1 MWNNYLKI
9 TFRQILKN
17 KTAGLINFAGLGIGL
32 AAAMIIG
39 LYVYNEWQT
48 DKHIP
53 FPDRTYRM
61 LRTSN
66 INNEPYEIGIT
77 SAPFAPALEQDFE
90 AEIAETVRLLDGA
103 SLIGLGEDR
112 FQEENYYYADANFL
126 TFFDLPLLYGN
137 PETALKDLHN
147 VVVSKAIAQK
157 YFGDE
162 KLAMGQTI
170 RVDNSYDAMITG
182 VLDELPGPMH
192 FQPDLVESTLE
203 LAQAGWWSSW
213 WNNNLCTYLRLK
225 EGQTAEALTPF
236 LPGFMDK
243 YFGEDFQRNGNR
255 IDLRL
260 QAVQD
265 IYFAKDVRYD
275 PMRHGNRQAVNIFFI
290 TALLLVVIACANY
303 INLATAKAVERSKEV
318 SIHKVLGSG
327 RARIVGQM
335 LTESFVLTLASVLM
349 ATLIARW
356 AMPNFEQLF
365 SVDFAVDLSTPLV
378 VGGLACLTLVVSLLA
393 GLYPGWMMS
402 SFRPAATLKGAT
414 QAGDRHTAGLR
425 KGLIIFQFVL
435 SVGLLCS
442 TIFVRQQLNYLQNKE
457 LGFNKEH
464 VLLLPINN
472 PDIYNKRENFRQQ
485 LLREPGVK
493 EVAFLNGV
501 PGGHHDATS
510 VQVPEM
516 NQNIRM
522 RTAFVD
528 LNFVSTLGLEVV
540 AGRDF
545 NPELSGDSTQ
555 VVMLNERAV
564 ADLGTTKQDI
574 LGKRVLL
581 ASFDTIPRTVIGVVK
596 DYHFTSLHDAIEP
609 LIIAPSFWAGSIA
622 IKADG
627 GRVPQIIS
635 AAETAWNAQAP
646 DFPFDYQFLD
656 ERLDRLYQSEEQQGR
671 LFALFAGIA
680 IFIACLGMFGLASFA
695 AATRTKEVGIR
706 KVLGASVSSIVGL
719 LSADFIKLV
728 LIAMLIAS
736 PIVWY
741 FMDGWLQNF
750 AYRIDLHWWV
760 FIAAGLGAMLIAM
773 ISVGYQ
779 SIKAAVANPVESL
792 KSE

>member
-1 MWNNYLKI
+1 MFNNYLKI

-17 KTAGLINFAGLGIGL
+17 KTASLINYAGLSIGL

-39 LYVYNEWQT
+39 LFVYNEWQT
-48 DKHIP
+48 DKLIP
-53 FPDRTYRM
+53 EPDRTYRL
-61 LRTSN
+61 LRVSN
-66 INNEPYEIGIT
+66 INNEPYDIGIT
-77 SAPFAPALEQDFE
+77 SAPFAPALEQDFA
-90 AEIAETVRLLDGA
+90 AEVAETVRLLDGG
-103 SLIGLGEDR
+103 SLIELGEKR
-112 FQEENYYYADANFL
+112 FQEDNYFYADANFL
-126 TFFDLPLLYGN
+126 TFFDLPLLYGD
-137 PETALKDLHN
+137 PGSALKDLHN
-147 VVVSKAIAQK
+147 VVVSKAIARK

-162 KLAMGQTI
+162 KLAMGETI
-170 RVDNSYDAMITG
+170 RVDNSYDAVITG

-203 LAQAGWWSSW
+203 LAEATWWSGW
-213 WNNNLCTYLRLK
+213 WNNNLCTYMRLK
-225 EGQTAEALTPF
+225 EGRTAADLAPF

-260 QAVQD
+260 QAVRD
-265 IYFAKDVRYD
+265 IYFAKDIRYD

-290 TALLLVVIACANY
+290 TALLLIVIACANY

-327 RARIVGQM
+327 RMRIVAQM
-335 LTESFVLTLASVLM
+335 LSESLMLTSASVLT
-349 ATLIARW
+349 AALLTKW
-356 AMPNFEQLF
+356 AMPGFEQLF
-365 SVDFAVDLSTPLV
+365 AVEFAADLPIPMI
-378 VGGLACLTLVVSLLA
+378 VGGLLGLTLIVSLLA
-393 GLYPGWMMS
+393 GLYPGWMLS
-402 SFRPAATLKGAT
+402 SFRPAFALRGST
-414 QAGDRHTAGLR
+414 QAGNRNTAGLR
-425 KGLIIFQFVL
+425 KGLIIFQFAL

-457 LGFNKEH
+457 LGFDKEH

-485 LLREPGVK
+485 LLRDPGVQ
-493 EVAFLNGV
+493 EVAFLSGV
-501 PGGHHDATS
+501 PGGDHDATS
-510 VQVPEM
+510 VQVPEL

-528 LNFVSTLGLEVV
+528 LNVVSTLGLEIV

-545 NPELSGDSTQ
+545 NPELSADSTQ

-564 ADLGTTKQDI
+564 ADLGTSQQEI
-574 LGKRVLL
+574 IGKRVVM
-581 ASFDTIPRTVIGVVK
+581 ASFDTIPRTVIGVVR

-609 LIIAPSFWAGSIA
+609 LIISPSFWARAIAVKAEGSRI
-622 IKADG
+622 
-627 GRVPQIIS
+627 PQIIS

-646 DFPFDYQFLD
+646 DFPFEYQFLD
-656 ERLDRLYQSEEQQGR
+656 ERLDRLYQSEAQQGR

-706 KVLGASVSSIVGL
+706 KVLGASIASIVSL
-719 LSADFIKLV
+719 LSIDFIKLIV
-728 LIAMLIAS
+728 IAMVIAS

-741 FMDGWLQNF
+741 FMQDWLQNF
-750 AYRIDLHWWV
+750 AYRIDLQWWV
-760 FIAAGLGAMLIAM
+760 FIAAGLGALVVAM
-773 ISVGYQ
+773 ISVSYQ
-779 SIKAAVANPVESL
+779 SIRAAVANPVESL
-792 KSE
+792 KNE